1 MARIQYTP
9 YTKAGGYRPQQ
20 VDDRKLARMR
30 EESQRQIQGM
40 RENAQAEIN
49 NRKEIAQQMKA
60 DQAYTKAAEEK
71 NFQIQ
76 TANAQREAAGLA
88 AKRQQMYEQYRAD
101 AKATEQIFSSVANL
115 SVTAAKTVGEI
126 QKQQKQ
132 QDFNRD
138 VNKASD
144 AETDLTRLVNKDLLA
159 QNDIER
165 TAAINEGVAKTG
177 NTKIGA
183 ELKANSDAVA
193 YQFTEGQVAHYYK
206 WRYVKDRNSFINLKE
221 KELGRPLTYEEKLAA
236 VGEFRQR
243 LYELHGKKYLS
254 ADLVR
259 PYIERYADPADQTFI
274 SKAGL
279 QKEKEDDQ
287 RRLEMNLT
295 NIGNADPADLNTV
308 FSTAYNHIVDVYN
321 GDRTKAWDEITNR
334 VFLQQNEDGT
344 FVRSLDEIGNLPIY
358 IQGQPT
364 TRFKDHFKSTRWL
377 DIQQKR
383 NKLDLQHRKQMQQLD
398 EIAFAEES
406 DELFKALGPT
416 PSEDQVKEAIDT
428 LGVKY
433 GRTDP
438 RLTLIQKKYT
448 IESQLR
454 AAEAERISNL
464 PDYEITESDLIALKE
479 IADPA
484 EYNAVK
490 QRYDAY
496 SGKWRSKDATDAI
509 KRGLNVIT
517 GTTALGTSKAA
528 PPGAA
533 PALRYF
539 ENRAIKNAKAMETAM
554 GGAQQALEKAVADE
568 AKLYLSSY
576 RDPTSVYYR
585 KVEQDGSVSYPN
597 LPGAGN
603 ISAADKALR
612 EVSSLR
618 AMAKTIGIEGV
629 LNVPNSIA
637 TAERMNEIALNYG
650 KPGFFPTAKEN
661 AFKNMTNGMPL
672 HEIYN
677 SMFQAAGRP
686 ERFASPLQSVGINIP
701 PHLQKVLN
709 DPAASRVSKMNAVNV
724 AMGNTGI
731 YSSPSA
737 MRAGSPV
744 GQIIGP
750 NTGIIVTDRADGP
763 GGTDAVIKQGKRGA
777 KYSFPEQGQVLK
789 VVNNRSTEYRLEE
802 GATQR
807 DFGNHVEIRFRLP
820 SGRETDVLVS
830 HFDQVADLKPGDI
843 ISPNTFIG
851 TQGRSGSTTG
861 AHVSFDFYKKG
872 TTIPDSE
879 ARDWFLKTHLQ

>member
-49 NRKEIAQQMKA
+49 NRKEISQQMKA

-88 AKRQQMYEQYRAD
+88 AKRQQMFEQYRAD
-101 AKATEQIFSSVANL
+101 AKATEQIFSNVANL
-115 SVTAAKTVGEI
+115 SVTAAKVVGQI

-132 QDFNRD
+132 QDFDRD
-138 VNKASD
+138 VSQDSNQ
-144 AETDLTRLVNKDLLA
+144 ETDLSRGVQKDILA
-159 QNDIER
+159 QNDIAR

-177 NTKIGA
+177 NTAVGA

-206 WRYVKDRNSFINLKE
+206 WRYVRDRNSFIALKE
-221 KELGRPLTYEEKLAA
+221 KELGRPFTYEEKLAV
-236 VGEFRQR
+236 VGEFRRR
-243 LYELHGKKYLS
+243 LNKLHGERYLS

-259 PYIERYADPADQTFI
+259 PYIQKYADPSDQTFI
-274 SKAGL
+274 SQARL

-295 NIGNADPADLNTV
+295 NIGNADPDDLNTV
-308 FSTAYNHIVDVYN
+308 FSTAYTHIVDVYG

-344 FVRSLDEIGNLPIY
+344 FVRSLDEIGNIPIY

-406 DELFKALGPT
+406 DKLFQALGPT

-454 AAEAERISNL
+454 AAEAERIVNL
-464 PDYEITESDLIALKE
+464 PDYELTEASLIALKE
-479 IADPA
+479 IAPPDV
-484 EYNAVK
+484 YNAAK

-496 SGKWRSKDATDAI
+496 NGKWRSKEAQEAV
-509 KRGLNVIT
+509 KRGLNEIT

-539 ENRAIKNAKAMETAM
+539 ESRVLERAKAIETEM
-554 GGAQQALEKAVADE
+554 GGALPALEKAVADE
-568 AKLYLSSY
+568 AKLYRATY
-576 RDPTSVYYR
+576 REPTSTYYR
-585 KVEQDGSVSYPN
+585 KVDQDGTISYPGI
-597 LPGAGN
+597 PGAGN
-603 ISAADKALR
+603 VSAADQALR
-612 EVSSLR
+612 EISSLR

-677 SMFQAAGRP
+677 SMFKAAGRP
-686 ERFASPLQSVGINIP
+686 ERFASPLQSVGITIP
-701 PHLQKVLN
+701 KHLQKVI
-709 DPAASRVSKMNAVNV
+709 DASDTSMVSKMNAMNV

-731 YSSPSA
+731 YRTAQS
-737 MRAGSPV
+737 MRQGSPFLV
-744 GQIIGP
+744 YTSGNIGP
-750 NTGIIVTDRADGP
+750 TSTGAHLDVKRTDRAKFAPNALDNYIVVEDPELGVVPLSKVPITGSFTEHTARGSHGIDYGLYEGTKIYAKNGARVISSTPTEHGDKLLIQLPDGSQY
-763 GGTDAVIKQGKRGA
+763 TFLHGKTA
-777 KYSFPEQGQVLK
+777 K
-789 VVNNRSTEYRLEE
+789 
-802 GATQR
+802 
-807 DFGNHVEIRFRLP
+807 
-820 SGRETDVLVS
+820 
-830 HFDQVADLKPGDI
+830 
-843 ISPNTFIG
+843 
-851 TQGRSGSTTG
+851 
-861 AHVSFDFYKKG
+861 
-872 TTIPDSE
+872 
-879 ARDWFLKTHLQ
+879 